1 MTQDELLDAFPGV
14 RVDQDNAAYYG
25 GLLEDR
31 VLVNRCD
38 DCASWHHPPRS
49 ACARC
54 WSRSLTPTAVA
65 GTGTIVLLTVLHQGS
80 RKEGAD
86 FSAGHPLVAVEL
98 DEQPGL
104 RLGGTVLGAD
114 PATLQ
119 LGERV
124 RVVVRRLEGRGPR
137 VDFERMS

>member
-1 MTQDELLDAFPGV
+1 MGE
-14 RVDQDNAAYYG
+14 
-25 GLLEDR
+25 
-31 VLVNRCD
+31 
-38 DCASWHHPPRS
+38 
-49 ACARC
+49 
-54 WSRSLTPTAVA
+54 
-65 GTGTIVLLTVLHQGS
+65 
-80 RKEGAD
+80 
-86 FSAGHPLVAVEL
+86 VAVEL

>member
-1 MTQDELLDAFPGV
+1 MGIGADGSARLLHPPPHG
-14 RVDQDNAAYYG
+14 RVDAGAA
-25 GLLEDR
+25 
-31 VLVNRCD
+31 
-38 DCASWHHPPRS
+38 
-49 ACARC
+49 
-54 WSRSLTPTAVA
+54 
-65 GTGTIVLLTVLHQGS
+65 
-80 RKEGAD
+80 
-86 FSAGHPLVAVEL
+86 
-98 DEQPGL
+98 L